1 MGRFT
6 GKVAL
11 ITGGNSGIGKATA
24 KAFACEGAKVVIAA
38 RRVELGREVVREIE
52 EAGGIALFIPTDV
65 ASSSDMETLVKKT
78 VEAFGRLDYAL
89 NNAARV
95 DEALIPLA
103 DLTEEDFDKTIGI
116 NLKGV
121 WLGMKYQIQQMLAQ
135 EPQGGAI
142 VNTSSANGLG
152 GCPNAS
158 LYSATKAGVIA
169 LTKSA
174 AWEYASRVFGSTHW
188 WLGPFARQCWKEL

>member
-24 KAFACEGAKVVIAA
+24 KAFACEGAKVVIAS
-38 RRVELGREVVREIE
+38 RRVELGREVVWEIA

-65 ASSSDMETLVKKT
+65 ASASDMETLVKKT

-95 DEALIPLA
+95 DEALIPWQ
-103 DLTEEDFDKTIGI
+103 T
-116 NLKGV
+116 
-121 WLGMKYQIQQMLAQ
+121 
-135 EPQGGAI
+135 
-142 VNTSSANGLG
+142 
-152 GCPNAS
+152 
-158 LYSATKAGVIA
+158 
-169 LTKSA
+169 
-174 AWEYASRVFGSTHW
+174 
-188 WLGPFARQCWKEL
+188 